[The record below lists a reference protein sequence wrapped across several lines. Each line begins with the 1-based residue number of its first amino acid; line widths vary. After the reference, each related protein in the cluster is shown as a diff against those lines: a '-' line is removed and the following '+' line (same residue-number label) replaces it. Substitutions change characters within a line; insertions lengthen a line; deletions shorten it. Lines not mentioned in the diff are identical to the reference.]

1 MLDGNPFKPSTIEAH
16 AQAAASAL
24 ISLMKFLIP
33 QSSFEKRLFA
43 SFTAGAAALL
53 LLAGLTWHFSLKGI
67 DATRFVIHSHE
78 VIASIGRVEQYVY
91 QAESEQRGFLITGDR
106 AYLSG
111 YRQALSALSMEQS
124 MLDHLVSDN
133 PSQAARVRH
142 LKIIIASRIDWLERN
157 IELKSV
163 IHPRPAPVDV
173 SAGTSL
179 DRQIDA
185 LATDIFN
192 EEQRLLKQKQ
202 QLESDRA
209 QMSAVGFFALLMLV
223 LLAVP
228 FLYSRMRN
236 AFDDKQKVSEEARRL
251 VDVIDCTP
259 DLIAMS
265 TLEGRV
271 AYVNRAMRDLI
282 GVGDLPAA
290 DIKRERV
297 YSPDSL
303 DLVLRIGIPHALA
316 HGIWSGETTWIKA
329 DGKEVPVSQVLIAHR
344 QSDGSITLSTI
355 ARDISDLK
363 ETERLLEEKNRQI
376 EQASRMKTEF
386 MATMS
391 HELRTPLNAIIGFSS
406 VIRDGLAGEVD
417 PTIKEYA
424 DDILNSGRHLL
435 ELINDILDLSTIES
449 GNMRLEPGMVDG
461 NSLAASGMAIM
472 REQAMA
478 RGIRLV
484 QTISPELKGMWLDPR
499 KTRQIIFNLL
509 SNAVKFTPDGG
520 QVRLGMR
527 LVPRS
532 LVESQQ
538 GDEKRRLFALPPTS
552 FLEFL
557 EISVSD
563 TGVGIAQAD
572 LYRLFQPF
580 LQLDS
585 SRSRMFEGT
594 GLGLVMVRRLVELQS
609 GALLVE
615 SEPGKGS
622 RFTVWLPLRDPERA
636 GQLPIALP
644 DRLLRSI
651 LH

>member
-1 MLDGNPFKPSTIEAH
+1 MTIEAY
-16 AQAAASAL
+16 AQAKTSAL
-24 ISLMKFLIP
+24 VSLMKFLIP
-33 QSSFEKRLFA
+33 QSAFERRLFT
-43 SFTAGAAALL
+43 SFAAGAAALL
-53 LLAGLTWHFSLKGI
+53 ILAGLTWHFSLTGI

-106 AYLSG
+106 TYLSG
-111 YRQALSALSMEQS
+111 YRQALNSLSKEEAV
-124 MLDHLVSDN
+124 LVDLVSDN

-157 IELKSV
+157 IELKSSL
-163 IHPRPAPVDV
+163 HPRPAAVDV
-173 SAGTSL
+173 SAGTGL

-185 LATDIFN
+185 LAADVFN
-192 EEQRLLKQKQ
+192 EEQRLLKHRQ

-209 QMSAVGFFALLMLV
+209 QISAFGFFALLILV

-228 FLYSRMRN
+228 FLYKRMRE
-236 AFDDKQKVSEEARRL
+236 AFNDKQKVSDEARRL
-251 VDVIDCTP
+251 VDVIDRTP

-265 TLEGRV
+265 TPDGRV
-271 AYVNRAMRDLI
+271 AYVNRAMRELL

-297 YSPDSL
+297 YSPASL
-303 DLVLRIGIPHALA
+303 NQVLRVGIPHALA
-316 HGIWSGETTWIKA
+316 HGTWHGETIWVKA

-344 QSDGSITLSTI
+344 QSDGSVTLSTI
-355 ARDISDLK
+355 ARDISESK
-363 ETERLLEEKNRQI
+363 KTARLLEEKNRQI

-406 VIRDGLAGEVD
+406 VIRDGLAGQVD
-417 PTIKEYA
+417 ATVREYA

-449 GNMRLEPGMVDG
+449 GNMRLESGMVDG
-461 NSLAASGMAIM
+461 NDLAASGMAIM
-472 REQAMA
+472 REQATA
-478 RGIRLV
+478 RGIQLV

-509 SNAVKFTPDGG
+509 SNAVKFTPDCG
-520 QVRLGMR
+520 QVKLAMR

-538 GDEKRRLFALPPTS
+538 GNEQRRLFALAPS
-552 FLEFL
+552 AFLEFL

-580 LQLDS
+580 MQLDS
-585 SRSRMFEGT
+585 SRSRLYEGT

-622 RFTVWLPLRDPERA
+622 RFTVWLPLRDPEPA

-644 DRLLRSI
+644 DQLLRPI
-651 LH
+651 TH

>member
-1 MLDGNPFKPSTIEAH
+1 
-16 AQAAASAL
+16 
-24 ISLMKFLIP
+24 MKFLIP
-33 QSSFEKRLFA
+33 QSAFERRLFT
-43 SFTAGAAALL
+43 SFAAGAAALL
-53 LLAGLTWHFSLKGI
+53 ILAGLTWHFSLTGI

-106 AYLSG
+106 TYLSG
-111 YRQALSALSMEQS
+111 YRQALDSLSKEEAV
-124 MLDHLVSDN
+124 LVDLVSDN
-133 PSQAARVRH
+133 PSQSARVRH
-142 LKIIIASRIDWLERN
+142 LKIIIASRIDRLERN
-157 IELKSV
+157 IELKSSP
-163 IHPRPAPVDV
+163 HPRPAPVDV
-173 SAGTSL
+173 SAGTGL
-179 DRQIDA
+179 DRQIDI
-185 LATDIFN
+185 LAADVFN
-192 EEQRLLKQKQ
+192 EEQRLLKHRQ

-209 QMSAVGFFALLMLV
+209 QISAFGFFALLILV

-228 FLYSRMRN
+228 FLYKRMRE
-236 AFDDKQKVSEEARRL
+236 AFNDKQKVSDEARRL
-251 VDVIDCTP
+251 VDVIDRTP

-265 TLEGRV
+265 TPDGRV
-271 AYVNRAMRDLI
+271 AYVNRAMRELL
-282 GVGDLPAA
+282 GVGDMPAA

-297 YSPDSL
+297 YSPASL
-303 DLVLRIGIPHALA
+303 NQVLRVGIPHALA
-316 HGIWSGETTWIKA
+316 HGTWHGETIWVKA

-344 QSDGSITLSTI
+344 QSDGSVTLSTI
-355 ARDISDLK
+355 ARDISESK
-363 ETERLLEEKNRQI
+363 KTARLLEEKNRQI

-406 VIRDGLAGEVD
+406 VIRDGLAGQVD
-417 PTIKEYA
+417 ATVREYA

-449 GNMRLEPGMVDG
+449 GNMRLESGMVDG
-461 NSLAASGMAIM
+461 NDLAASGMAIM
-472 REQAMA
+472 REQATA
-478 RGIRLV
+478 RGIQLV

-509 SNAVKFTPDGG
+509 SNAVKFTPDCG
-520 QVRLGMR
+520 QVKLAMR

-538 GDEKRRLFALPPTS
+538 GNEQRRLFALAPS
-552 FLEFL
+552 AFLEFL

-580 LQLDS
+580 MQLDS
-585 SRSRMFEGT
+585 SRSRLYEGT

-622 RFTVWLPLRDPERA
+622 RFTVWLPLRDPEPA

-644 DRLLRSI
+644 DQLLRPI
-651 LH
+651 TH

>member
-1 MLDGNPFKPSTIEAH
+1 
-16 AQAAASAL
+16 
-24 ISLMKFLIP
+24 MKFLIP
-33 QSSFEKRLFA
+33 QSAFEKRLFA
-43 SFTAGAAALL
+43 SFAAGAAALL
-53 LLAGLTWHFSLKGI
+53 MLAGLTWHFSLTGI

-106 AYLSG
+106 TYLSA
-111 YRQALSALSMEQS
+111 YRQALDSLSKEQAV
-124 MLDHLVSDN
+124 LDNLVSDN

-142 LKIIIASRIDWLERN
+142 LKIIIASRIDWLARN
-157 IELKSV
+157 IELKSSL
-163 IHPRPAPVDV
+163 HPRPAPVDV
-173 SAGTSL
+173 SAGTGL
-179 DRQIDA
+179 DRQIDI
-185 LATDIFN
+185 LAADVFN
-192 EEQRLLKQKQ
+192 EEQRLLKHRQ

-209 QMSAVGFFALLMLV
+209 QISAFGFFALLILV

-228 FLYSRMRN
+228 FLYRRMRE
-236 AFDDKQKVSEEARRL
+236 AFNDKQKVSDEARRL
-251 VDVIDCTP
+251 VDLIDRTP

-265 TLEGRV
+265 TPEGRV
-271 AYVNRAMRDLI
+271 AYVNRAMRELI

-297 YSPDSL
+297 YSTASL
-303 DLVLRIGIPHALA
+303 NHVLRVGIPHALA
-316 HGIWSGETTWIKA
+316 HGTWYGETSWVNA

-344 QSDGSITLSTI
+344 QSDGSVTLSTI
-355 ARDISDLK
+355 ARDISESK
-363 ETERLLEEKNRQI
+363 ASARLLEEKNRQI

-391 HELRTPLNAIIGFSS
+391 HELRTPLNAIICFSS
-406 VIRDGLAGEVD
+406 VNRDGLAGQIDATVR
-417 PTIKEYA
+417 EYA

-461 NSLAASGMAIM
+461 NDLAASGMAIM
-472 REQAMA
+472 REQATA
-478 RGIRLV
+478 RGIQLV
-484 QTISPELKGMWLDPR
+484 QTISPELKGLWLDPR

-509 SNAVKFTPDGG
+509 SNAVKFTPDCG
-520 QVRLGMR
+520 QVKLAMR

-538 GDEKRRLFALPPTS
+538 GNEQRRLFALAPS
-552 FLEFL
+552 AFLEFL

-585 SRSRMFEGT
+585 SRSRLYEGT

-622 RFTVWLPLRDPERA
+622 RFTVWLPLRAPEPA

-644 DRLLRSI
+644 DQLLRP
-651 LH
+651 LTH

>member
-1 MLDGNPFKPSTIEAH
+1 METNATAKT
-16 AQAAASAL
+16 SAL
-24 ISLMKFLIP
+24 NSLMKFLIP
-33 QSSFEKRLFA
+33 QSAFERRLFA
-43 SFTAGAAALL
+43 SFTAGATALL
-53 LLAGLTWHFSLKGI
+53 MLAGLTWYFSLMGI

-111 YRQALSALSMEQS
+111 YRHSLNSLAEEQAVLAN
-124 MLDHLVSDN
+124 LVSDN
-133 PSQAARVRH
+133 PSQSARVRH

-157 IELKSV
+157 IELKSSPQ
-163 IHPRPAPVDV
+163 PRPAAIDV
-173 SAGTSL
+173 SAGTGL

-185 LATDIFN
+185 LATDVFN
-192 EEQRLLKQKQ
+192 EEQWLLKQRQ

-209 QMSAVGFFALLMLV
+209 QMSAIGFFALLFLV

-228 FLYSRMRN
+228 FLYKRMRD
-236 AFDDKQKVSEEARRL
+236 AFSDKQKVSEEARRL
-251 VDVIDCTP
+251 VDVIDGTP

-265 TLEGRV
+265 TPEGHV
-271 AYVNRAMRDLI
+271 AYVNRAMRDLLGI
-282 GVGDLPAA
+282 GDMPAA
-290 DIKRERV
+290 ELMRERV
-297 YSPDSL
+297 YSPASL
-303 DLVLRIGIPHALA
+303 DLVRRVGIPHALA
-316 HGIWSGETTWIKA
+316 HGTWSGETTWLKA

-344 QSDGSITLSTI
+344 QSDGSLTLSTI
-355 ARDISDLK
+355 ARDITEAK
-363 ETERLLEEKNRQI
+363 ENERLLEEKNRQI

-406 VIRDGLAGEVD
+406 VIRDGLAGPVD
-417 PTIKEYA
+417 ATVTEYA

-449 GNMRLEPGMVDG
+449 GNMRLEPGIVDG
-461 NSLAASGMAIM
+461 HELAASGMAIM
-472 REQAMA
+472 REQATS
-478 RGIRLV
+478 RGIQLV
-484 QTISPELKGMWLDPR
+484 LTISPELKGMWLDPR

-509 SNAVKFTPDGG
+509 SNAVKFTPDHG
-520 QVRLGMR
+520 QVKLGMR

-538 GDEKRRLFALPPTS
+538 GGHQRRLFALPPSS

-580 LQLDS
+580 MQVDS
-585 SRSRMFEGT
+585 SRSRLYEGT
-594 GLGLVMVRRLVELQS
+594 GLGLVMVRRLIELQS

-615 SEPGKGS
+615 SEAGKGS
-622 RFTVWLPLRDPERA
+622 RFTVWLPLRDPEPA
-636 GQLPIALP
+636 GQLPITLP
-644 DRLLRSI
+644 DQLLRP
-651 LH
+651 LAH

>member
-1 MLDGNPFKPSTIEAH
+1 
-16 AQAAASAL
+16 
-24 ISLMKFLIP
+24 MKFLIP

>member
-1 MLDGNPFKPSTIEAH
+1 MTIEAY
-16 AQAAASAL
+16 AQAKTSAL
-24 ISLMKFLIP
+24 VSLMKFLIP
-33 QSSFEKRLFA
+33 QSAFERRLFT
-43 SFTAGAAALL
+43 SFAAGAASLL
-53 LLAGLTWHFSLKGI
+53 MLAGLTWYFSLTGI

-106 AYLSG
+106 TYLSG
-111 YRQALSALSMEQS
+111 YRQALDSLSKEEAV
-124 MLDHLVSDN
+124 LVDLVSDN
-133 PSQAARVRH
+133 PSQSARVRH
-142 LKIIIASRIDWLERN
+142 LKIIIASRIDRLERN
-157 IELKSV
+157 IELKSSP
-163 IHPRPAPVDV
+163 HPRPAPVDV
-173 SAGTSL
+173 SAGMGL
-179 DRQIDA
+179 DRQIDI
-185 LATDIFN
+185 LAADVFN
-192 EEQRLLKQKQ
+192 EEQRLLKHRQ

-209 QMSAVGFFALLMLV
+209 QISAFGFFALLILV

-228 FLYSRMRN
+228 FLYKRMRE
-236 AFDDKQKVSEEARRL
+236 AFNDKQKVSDEARRL
-251 VDVIDCTP
+251 VDVIDRTP

-265 TLEGRV
+265 TPDGRV
-271 AYVNRAMRDLI
+271 AYVNRAMRELL
-282 GVGDLPAA
+282 GVGDMPAA

-297 YSPDSL
+297 YSPASL
-303 DLVLRIGIPHALA
+303 NQVLRVGIPHALA
-316 HGIWSGETTWIKA
+316 HGTWHGETIWVKA

-344 QSDGSITLSTI
+344 QSDGTITLSTI
-355 ARDISDLK
+355 ARDISESK
-363 ETERLLEEKNRQI
+363 KTARLLEEKNRQI

-406 VIRDGLAGEVD
+406 VIRDGLAGQVD
-417 PTIKEYA
+417 ATVREYA

-449 GNMRLEPGMVDG
+449 GNMRLESGMVDG
-461 NSLAASGMAIM
+461 NDLAASGMAIM
-472 REQAMA
+472 REQATA
-478 RGIRLV
+478 RSIQLV

-509 SNAVKFTPDGG
+509 SNAVKFTPDCG
-520 QVRLGMR
+520 QVKLAMR

-538 GDEKRRLFALPPTS
+538 GNEQRRLFALAPS
-552 FLEFL
+552 AFLEFL

-580 LQLDS
+580 MQLDS
-585 SRSRMFEGT
+585 SRSRLYEGT

-622 RFTVWLPLRDPERA
+622 RFIVWLPLRDPEPA

-644 DRLLRSI
+644 DQVLRPI
-651 LH
+651 TH